1 MKKEDVLKQYT
12 TPTGA
17 PAFVP
22 GPHRFTSREYLNIT
36 YRTDR
41 EALQKQVPEPLEI
54 DEPLVRFE
62 VMNMPDTTGYG
73 SYVEC
78 GQAAVVRHKEEVG
91 EYIIGMYLDNLPA
104 IAAGRE
110 LSAFPK
116 KLGSAKLFVDS
127 DTLVGTLDYGTLS
140 VARAT
145 MGYKHKPMDLEKARQ
160 EICVPTFMLKILPS
174 YEKRPRICELVRTEI
189 TNISVKG
196 AWRAPARLPH
206 VETIVRDYIRNNRST
221 LKALGLPTDDLE
233 KKLSF
238 EANLERSVT
247 GADLVQENG
256 PERIEFKQDL
266 WAHIGKVVGEHA
278 LMLSSSS
285 AKTATEQSLK
295 MPRPDR
301 LLVGHPFNPPHLIPL
316 VEVVPG
322 EKTSP
327 EAVDDAVAFYAALG
341 KVPRVVRKEMPGFVA
356 NRLQRAIFRECCYL
370 VIQGVVKVDELDD
383 IVTSS
388 IGLRWAADGQFRS
401 FHLGGGAGGF
411 KSFFNQFGPGLN
423 EAWKNMAPVNLDEAA
438 QDKIVAQAEASFAA
452 QPPEQLE
459 SERDAKQLA
468 IIRALK
474 AVKASQ

>member
-1 MKKEDVLKQYT
+1 MATAQQDILNRYSKVT
-12 TPTGA
+12 VVGA
-17 PAFVP
+17 GVIGASW
-22 GPHRFTSREYLNIT
+22 T
-36 YRTDR
+36 
-41 EALQKQVPEPLEI
+41 ALFLAHG
-54 DEPLVRFE
+54 L
-62 VMNMPDTTGYG
+62 
-73 SYVEC
+73 
-78 GQAAVVRHKEEVG
+78 AVVVN
-91 EYIIGMYLDNLPA
+91 DP
-104 IAAGRE
+104 
-110 LSAFPK
+110 
-116 KLGSAKLFVDS
+116 
-127 DTLVGTLDYGTLS
+127 
-140 VARAT
+140 
-145 MGYKHKPMDLEKARQ
+145 
-160 EICVPTFMLKILPS
+160 
-174 YEKRPRICELVRTEI
+174 RPD
-189 TNISVKG
+189 
-196 AWRAPARLPH
+196 
-206 VETIVRDYIRNNRST
+206 VETIVRDYIRNNLST
-221 LKALGLPTDDLE
+221 LNELGLPTDNLE

-238 EANLERSVT
+238 EADLERSVT

-266 WAHIGKVVGEHA
+266 WARIGKVVGAHA

-285 AKTATEQSLK
+285 AKTATEQALTMSG
-295 MPRPDR
+295 PER

-388 IGLRWAADGQFRS
+388 IGLRWAADGPFRS

-411 KSFFNQFGPGLN
+411 KSFFKQFGPGLN
-423 EAWKNMAPVNLDEAA
+423 EAWKNMATVNLNEAV
-438 QDKIVAQAEASFAA
+438 QNKIIAQAEASFAA

-459 SERDAKQLA
+459 SERDTKQLA

-474 AVKASQ
+474 AVKTGK

>member
-1 MKKEDVLKQYT
+1 MATAQQDILNRYSKVT
-12 TPTGA
+12 VIGA
-17 PAFVP
+17 GVIGASW
-22 GPHRFTSREYLNIT
+22 T
-36 YRTDR
+36 
-41 EALQKQVPEPLEI
+41 ALFLAHGLTVVVNDP
-54 DEPLVRFE
+54 R
-62 VMNMPDTTGYG
+62 PD
-73 SYVEC
+73 
-78 GQAAVVRHKEEVG
+78 
-91 EYIIGMYLDNLPA
+91 
-104 IAAGRE
+104 
-110 LSAFPK
+110 
-116 KLGSAKLFVDS
+116 
-127 DTLVGTLDYGTLS
+127 
-140 VARAT
+140 
-145 MGYKHKPMDLEKARQ
+145 
-160 EICVPTFMLKILPS
+160 
-174 YEKRPRICELVRTEI
+174 
-189 TNISVKG
+189 
-196 AWRAPARLPH
+196 
-206 VETIVRDYIRNNRST
+206 VETIVRDYIRNNLST
-221 LKALGLPTDDLE
+221 LKELGLPTDNLE

-238 EANLERSVT
+238 EANLEASVA

-266 WAHIGKVVGEHA
+266 WERIGKVVGAHA

-285 AKTATEQSLK
+285 AKTATEQALK
-295 MPRPDR
+295 MSRPGR

-388 IGLRWAADGQFRS
+388 IGLRWAADGPFRS

-411 KSFFNQFGPGLN
+411 KSFFKQFGPGLN

-438 QDKIVAQAEASFAA
+438 QDKIIAQAEASFAA

-459 SERDAKQLA
+459 SERDARQLA

-474 AVKASQ
+474 AVKAGQS